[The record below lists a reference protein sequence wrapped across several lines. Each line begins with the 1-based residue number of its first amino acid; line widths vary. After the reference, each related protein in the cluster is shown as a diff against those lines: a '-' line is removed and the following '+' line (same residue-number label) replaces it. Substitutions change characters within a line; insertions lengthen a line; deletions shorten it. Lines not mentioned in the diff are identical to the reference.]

1 MSVRAQPSG
10 AQSNVE
16 RARTAYGEPPEWI
29 LVLARE
35 CDRSDQKQVG
45 ARIGRS
51 GGYISRILSNK
62 YPARMTEA
70 ERLVLSLIASDRVE
84 CPLFGNMPLVRC
96 MRTRRRKGAPTNN
109 IDRMAAGQCPK
120 CPINTDKGVRQ

>member
-1 MSVRAQPSG
+1 MSVRPQPSG
-10 AQSNVE
+10 AQSNVD
-16 RARTAYGEPPEWI
+16 RARIAYGEPPEWI

-35 CDRSDQKQVG
+35 CDASDQKQVG

-51 GGYISRILSNK
+51 GGYISLNLSKK

-70 ERLVLSLIASDRVE
+70 ERLVRSLIASDRIE

-96 MRTRRRKGAPTNN
+96 IRTRRRKGAPTNN
-109 IDRMAAGQCPK
+109 LDRMAASHCPK